1 MFFMRFRGFFLVFLV
16 LLWGWTSANAQ
27 AVNAKQPRILIL
39 LDGSS
44 SMLQPWSEGNIRFRA
59 ASKIITTLIDSVY
72 KVNKDVEFGLR
83 VYGHQHPAQEN
94 DCYDTKLEV
103 MFSKDNLAQMEL
115 RLEAL
120 HPAGVTPIAYSL
132 KTAAENDLLD
142 PEHYVYSLVLITDG
156 GESCGGNICDVVQQ
170 LLSKK
175 IEFKPYILSLVDYAP
190 LKEEYKCLGNYLLVN
205 SEKEIKPTVG
215 TIVGAY
221 RNMLTMRTISRQQI
235 QEAVTKA
242 PSVLKI
248 DIPKFRVNTPV
259 QEEKPEPVAVPESK
273 PEKPK
278 PYEKPPII
286 QPNIKTTTPT
296 YDLTDR
302 TVPQLPKEAIDR
314 MPSLTKMQRM
324 PVVFTTGI
332 FKPITAT
339 KPKLPEPEKEVV
351 TAPPPAIKPQ
361 PIVQKPIA
369 AKPKP
374 NSDTEKP
381 KELKY
386 DVQREDS
393 KETTLE
399 LLFTD
404 GKGHFYQTSPEILL
418 TDPKTG
424 KQVQRFFRTVDASGN
439 PDPQHIP
446 VGKYDLAITKSR
458 VTAHGIEVKPNQKN
472 KYLIYVSKGS
482 LRFRYEDDP
491 NEKQPV
497 TEYAARVKKLFEPGP
512 IVKQMCSQELE
523 YDPGNYHISVNTLPR
538 IERNV
543 DLDFGVLVTIDIERP
558 GYVQFTNTNAM
569 GKVKL
574 YYELGDEFVNFYEIN
589 INGNLPEQ
597 KLELQRG
604 KYRAVYPKHA
614 GVAYSNETVKEF
626 LVKSKQTVDVE
637 LD

>member
-1 MFFMRFRGFFLVFLV
+1 MFFIRFRGFFLV
-16 LLWGWTSANAQ
+16 LLTLLMGWISVNAQ
-27 AVNAKQPRILIL
+27 TVNAKQPRILIL

-44 SMLQPWSEGNIRFRA
+44 SMLQPWSEGNIRFKA

-72 KVNKDVEFGLR
+72 KVNKDVEFALR

-205 SEKEIKPTVG
+205 NEKQIKPTVG
-215 TIVGAY
+215 TIVEAY
-221 RNMLTMRTISRQQI
+221 RNMLTMKTITRQQI
-235 QEAVTKA
+235 QEAVTNA

-248 DIPKFRVNTPV
+248 DIPKFRVTTPV
-259 QEEKPEPVAVPESK
+259 QEEKPEPVKIVTK
-273 PEKPK
+273 PEPPKATPK
-278 PYEKPPII
+278 PPVVE
-286 QPNIKTTTPT
+286 T
-296 YDLTDR
+296 
-302 TVPQLPKEAIDR
+302 QLPKELIDR
-314 MPSLTKMQRM
+314 MPSLTKMQRT
-324 PVVFTTGI
+324 PVIFTTET
-332 FKPITAT
+332 FKPIIAT

-351 TAPPPAIKPQ
+351 AAAPPAVKPPAKVSKP
-361 PIVQKPIA
+361 VV

-374 NSDTEKP
+374 NPETEKP

-399 LLFTD
+399 ILFTD
-404 GKGHFYQTSPEILL
+404 GKGHFYQTSPEIVL

-424 KQVQRFFRTVDASGN
+424 KQVQRFFRTVDASGS

-458 VTAHGIEVKPNQKN
+458 VAAHGIEVKPNQKN

-491 NEKQPV
+491 EDKEPV
-497 TEYAARVKKLFEPGP
+497 KEYAARVKKLFEPGP
-512 IVKQMCSQELE
+512 VVKQMCSQELE

-558 GYVQFTNTNAM
+558 GYVQFTNTNAL

-626 LVKSKQTVDVE
+626 MVKSKQTVDVQ